1 MNKNQAI
8 KMVLNHFK
16 NADRYN
22 QLRPGE
28 TTLAIECFTA
38 GFRAMLSLSDSVKL
52 TQKEFN
58 DMIEAL
64 ENHFDQFVDSK
75 ITTKEVA

>member
-1 MNKNQAI
+1 MTKHQAI

-16 NADRYN
+16 NADKYN

-38 GFRAMLSLSDSVKL
+38 GFRAMLKLSDSVKL
-52 TQKEFN
+52 TEDEFN
-58 DMIEAL
+58 EMIEAL
-64 ENHFDQFVDSK
+64 ENHFEQFVDS
-75 ITTKEVA
+75 TTTTRQVA